1 MSAWLDDLG
10 HDARLALRTM
20 RRAPLFAT
28 LVIGI
33 LALGIGASTSVW
45 ALIDGIVLRPLAYR
59 DADRLFSIAEQSPS
73 GGQRP
78 PSYPTFRDWKARAT
92 ALDRLAYVRGEDLS
106 LPEPE
111 GTRRILAAY
120 VSEDFFGALGVAAAR
135 GRTFASVNGGERPIV
150 LSWGLWQQRFGGD
163 PSVIGQSIAS
173 ANGTFTVV
181 GVMPATFSEPAWADV
196 WTPIELL
203 PARSRFVLDQRTLH
217 VDAQVTGHLA
227 PGVTR
232 EQAESQM
239 RTIVQAM
246 ALAYPEDA
254 AQWTQVA
261 FTGMLDIVLGD
272 ARARL
277 RVLALV
283 VALVLLVT
291 TLNAAGL
298 MVARNAARTR
308 ELAVRTALGA
318 RGGRLARQL
327 LVESSLL
334 AALGGA
340 AGVLAAAA
348 MLGAIRRWA
357 PAVFPRLGEAQVDS
371 RALLFVLAVVAVVA
385 IILGLL
391 PARAAL
397 RSGLAGALRHGTA
410 GSGEGRASTRMRG
423 ALVVVQVA
431 LAVVVAV
438 SAGLLGRTLTVLGA
452 TPLGVDPEGVQVL
465 RVFPPPGKYDTPEGA
480 IALYRQLE
488 QSVKAIPGV
497 AQVGLIN
504 HVPFTGGMLFTSV
517 RTDAPPATDG
527 SDVAVYRT
535 VSPGYL
541 AAMGGTLVRGRF
553 IAEEDLTSVGSGVVV
568 NEAFVRRFASG
579 TDGLG
584 KVVTVMRMAQGR
596 SDMGTPITAPVVGV
610 IADERL
616 LGVDQPPPPAVY
628 VPYTWNAWPNIFVAV
643 RSTMP
648 DATLTPLI
656 REAVLSVDPAIPVA
670 GSSPQTSIRPLALY
684 LDGLLQARRVSAWS
698 LSAFSLMTL
707 LLAAVGIFGVMAFL
721 VVQRSREIGLRL
733 ALGATPASVSRWV
746 LWQTVRLALFGVAIG
761 SVVAVG
767 WSRALVG
774 QLVGVTTTDPTVY
787 VGAAALFSLAA
798 LVAGIV
804 PALRAARVDPV
815 TMLRTD

>member
-1 MSAWLDDLG
+1 MPSWLDDLG
-10 HDARLALRTM
+10 NDARLALRSM

-33 LALGIGASTSVW
+33 LALGIGASTTVW
-45 ALIDGIVLRPLAYR
+45 ALLDGIVLRPLAYPN
-59 DADRLFSIAEQSPS
+59 ADRLFSITERSPS

-92 ALDRLAYVRGEDLS
+92 AFDRLAYVRGEDLS

-111 GTRRILAAY
+111 GTRRILSAY

-135 GRTFASVNGGERPIV
+135 GRTFAAPAGDERPIV
-150 LSWGLWQQRFGGD
+150 LSWRLWQQRFGGD
-163 PSVIGQSIAS
+163 PSAIGQSIAT
-173 ANGTFTVV
+173 ANGTFTIV
-181 GVMPATFSEPAWADV
+181 GVMPATFNEPAWADT

-203 PARSRFVLDQRTLH
+203 PARSRFVLEQRTLH
-217 VDAQVTGHLA
+217 VDAQVTARLA

-232 EQAESQM
+232 EQGDSQM
-239 RTIVQAM
+239 HSIVQAM
-246 ALAYPEDA
+246 ALEYPEDA

-261 FTGMLDIVLGD
+261 LTGIMDIVLGD

-298 MVARNAARTR
+298 MVARDAARRR

-340 AGVLAAAA
+340 AGIATATA

-357 PAVFPRLGEAQVDS
+357 PAVFPRLGEVQLDA
-371 RALLFVLAVVAVVA
+371 RAMLFVLAVVAVVA
-385 IILGLL
+385 VILGLL
-391 PARAAL
+391 PARSAL
-397 RSGLAGALRHGTA
+397 RTQLAGALRHGTA
-410 GSGEGRASTRMRG
+410 GSGEARASTRLRG

-452 TPLGVDPEGVQVL
+452 TPLGVEPEGVQVL

-480 IALYRQLE
+480 VALYRQLE
-488 QSVKAIPGV
+488 QSLKAIPGV
-497 AQVGLIN
+497 AQVGLVN
-504 HVPFTGGMLFTSV
+504 HAPFAGAFIFTTV

-535 VSPGYL
+535 ASPGYL
-541 AAMGGTLVRGRF
+541 AALGGQLVRGRF
-553 IAEEDLTSVGSGVVV
+553 ISDEDLTSVGSGVVV

-579 TDGLG
+579 TDGIG
-584 KVVTVMRMAQGR
+584 KVVTVTRMAQGR
-596 SDMGTPITAPVVGV
+596 SDMGTPVTAPIVGV

-616 LGVDQPPPPAVY
+616 FGVDQPPPPAVY
-628 VPYTWNAWPNIFVAV
+628 VPYTWNVWPSIFVAI

-648 DATLTPLI
+648 EASLTPLI
-656 REAVLSVDPAIPVA
+656 RAAVLSVDPAIPVA

-684 LDGLLQARRVSAWS
+684 LEALLQARRVSAWS

-721 VVQRSREIGLRL
+721 VVQRTREIGLRL
-733 ALGATPASVSRWV
+733 ALGATPGSVSRWV
-746 LWQTVRLALFGVAIG
+746 LWQTVRLALLGVVIG

-798 LVAGIV
+798 LMAGII
-804 PALRAARVDPV
+804 PAVRAARVDPV
-815 TMLRTD
+815 NMLRTD